1 VIEFWREWL
10 NPVISNQ
17 WVVFS
22 LGGGLGILVLY
33 FLFRSGLYIRRFGVV
48 TWLRSFY
55 QIEAESWRLIG
66 ILLFVG
72 IAAALMYLRGAG

>member
-22 LGGGLGILVLY
+22 LAGGLGLLVLY
-33 FLFRSGLYIRRFGVV
+33 FLFRSGLYIRRFGVLP
-48 TWLRSFY
+48 WLRSFY
-55 QIEAESWRLIG
+55 RIESESWRLIG
-66 ILLFVG
+66 ILMLFV
-72 IAAALMYLRGAG
+72 IAAAMVFTQVL

>member
-1 VIEFWREWL
+1 MIEFWREWL
-10 NPVISNQ
+10 NPVISHQ

-33 FLFRSGLYIRRFGVV
+33 FLFRSALYIRRFGVV
-48 TWLRSFY
+48 NWLKSFY
-55 QIEAESWRLIG
+55 QIEPESWRLIG

-72 IAAALMYLRGAG
+72 IAVALMYLRGAG

>member
-48 TWLRSFY
+48 NWLKSFY

-66 ILLFVG
+66 ILLFVA
-72 IAAALMYLRGAG
+72 IAVALMYLRGAG

>member
-22 LGGGLGILVLY
+22 IGGGLGLLVLY
-33 FLFRSGLYIRRFGVV
+33 GLFRSGLYIKRFGFVN
-48 TWLRSFY
+48 WLKATFR
-55 QIEAESWRLIG
+55 IENESWRLIG
-66 ILLFVG
+66 ILLLFA
-72 IAAALMYLRGAG
+72 IAVALMYVRGGG